1 MVIYGQTDS
10 LFAHFPAA
18 TKSEAVKLGHAAAA
32 AVSAG
37 FPPEME
43 IKYEKVCQPF
53 MLLHV
58 NRCGLMRFFRFFFST
73 LFAIILVVLPN
84 PMVCGHLLPAQEDV
98 NIHVRLEDSAHGL
111 APAALL

>member
-1 MVIYGQTDS
+1 MIYAQTDS

-18 TKSEAVKLGHAAAA
+18 SKAEAVKLGLAAAA

-58 NRCGLMRFFRFFFST
+58 NRCDPRSHMSASSLMCNVCEHFR
-73 LFAIILVVLPN
+73 
-84 PMVCGHLLPAQEDV
+84 CHL
-98 NIHVRLEDSAHGL
+98 
-111 APAALL
+111 

>member
-1 MVIYGQTDS
+1 MISPDAQVISGKVLAAGHGGKVIYGQTDS

-18 TKSEAVKLGHAAAA
+18 TKLEAVKLGHAAAA

-43 IKYEKVCQPF
+43 LKYEKVCQPF

-58 NRCGLMRFFRFFFST
+58 NRYAVSSPSQ
-73 LFAIILVVLPN
+73 I
-84 PMVCGHLLPAQEDV
+84 
-98 NIHVRLEDSAHGL
+98 
-111 APAALL
+111 

>member
-1 MVIYGQTDS
+1 MHAQEVSLGLLSDEARSSAGHGAAVIYAQTDS

-58 NRCGLMRFFRFFFST
+58 NRCAASASNMNST
-73 LFAIILVVLPN
+73 N
-84 PMVCGHLLPAQEDV
+84 G
-98 NIHVRLEDSAHGL
+98 
-111 APAALL
+111 ALSRQAE